1 MAEKRKIGR
10 PKGTPKTG
18 GRQKGTQNKVT
29 TDAKDWFVYLL
40 NSNRKRLEKA
50 LDAMDDKELW
60 DNFQKLF
67 PYIVPKMQSVE
78 AKIDYDHLTDEQIDL
93 IIYELTNKLNEEDDE

>member
-1 MAEKRKIGR
+1 MAEKRKVGR

-18 GRQKGTQNKVT
+18 GRQKGTPNRVT
-29 TDAKDWFVYLL
+29 TETKDWFVYLL

-50 LDAMDDKELW
+50 MEAMDDRELW

-67 PYIVPKMQSVE
+67 PYIVPKMQASEV
-78 AKIDYDHLTDEQIDL
+78 KIDYDHLTDEQIDL
-93 IIYELTNKLNEEDDE
+93 IIDELTNKLNLEDDE

>member
-1 MAEKRKIGR
+1 MNEIKKVGR

-18 GRQKGTQNKVT
+18 GRQKGVQNKVT
-29 TDAKDWFVYLL
+29 SETKDWFVYLL

-50 LDAMDDKELW
+50 LEAMDDRELW

-67 PYIVPKMQSVE
+67 PYIVPKMQASEV
-78 AKIDYDHLTDEQIDL
+78 KIDYDHLTDEQIDL
-93 IIYELTNKLNEEDDE
+93 IIDELTNKLNLEDDE